1 MLRERSFWLMISL
14 FILSS
19 LACNAFAGENEPIVD
34 PPPVV
39 TITNGDE
46 ATGDASSAAPTVTT
60 VGDVTGT
67 PAPAATPEGPTVI
80 VLVDLNVRTGPGV
93 QYDRVSF
100 LLEGENARII
110 GTDPASGWWKIECPP
125 RTPVTGVE
133 CWVSSGDS
141 FSTAVN
147 TAGVPIAE
155 IPPTPTPVPPEPQ
168 PGRAIIGYVD
178 NGRLLATTFD
188 PNDENPAVAEIVEL
202 LPDETNVQK
211 LFIAPDGRR
220 VAYLRGAPE
229 RNELWVVNLD
239 GRGQRLLVDSIDLP
253 TETDEVG
260 FSTIIDQVQWLPD
273 GRGLAFSTGQY
284 ASGFGGSF
292 EQEDLWTVTLDGELT
307 QRLAFHQAGGL
318 FLILPNN
325 EVILSR
331 REAIERI
338 NLDGS
343 NRIRLIS
350 FDFINTA
357 SEYIYYPILQLAR
370 DGSTVYT
377 AVPSSEPFGPNAFTL
392 LWRISGNSAEQ
403 TGRLPGTILFHPVQ
417 WSANG
422 NRLGYAAYSDDA
434 PPSIIL
440 ANGSGENSEAYARDE
455 QMQFFGWSGDGRHFL
470 YTTTELLAVGQTD
483 SEPIEIELPAG
494 GVVRTAEWLNNNHY
508 IVATGF
514 EGGWRLDSGDVN
526 GAISNLLVVQGS
538 GDIEFDMW
546 LP

>member
-1 MLRERSFWLMISL
+1 MLRERSFWFIISL
-14 FILSS
+14 FVLSS
-19 LACNAFAGENEPIVD
+19 LACNAFAGGSEPVVA
-34 PPPVV
+34 PPPAI
-39 TITNGDE
+39 TITGGDE
-46 ATGDASSAAPTVTT
+46 ATGDGGSLVPTVTT
-60 VGDVTGT
+60 ASGVSGT
-67 PAPAATPEGPTVI
+67 PVTIATPDSPTVT

-93 QYDRVSF
+93 SYDRVSF
-100 LLEGENARII
+100 LLEGESSRII
-110 GTDPASGWWKIECPP
+110 GADPDSNWWKIECPP
-125 RTPVTGVE
+125 RTPVTGVQ

-147 TAGVPIAE
+147 TTGVPIAE

-211 LFIAPDGRR
+211 LFIAPGGRR

-229 RNELWVVNLD
+229 RNELWAVNLD

-253 TETDEVG
+253 TEADEVG

-273 GRGLAFSTGQY
+273 GRELAFSTGQY
-284 ASGFGGSF
+284 ASGFGGSS

-307 QRLAFHQAGGL
+307 QRLSFHQAGGL

-343 NRIRLIS
+343 NRIRLVS
-350 FDFINTA
+350 FEFINTA

-370 DGSTVYT
+370 DGTVYT
-377 AVPSSEPFGPNAFTL
+377 AVPSPDPFSPNAFTL
-392 LWRISGNSAEQ
+392 LWRISGDSAEQ
-403 TGRLPGTILFHPVQ
+403 IGRLPGTILFHPVQ

-422 NRLGYAAYSDDA
+422 NRLGYAAYSGDA

-440 ANGSGENSEAYARDE
+440 ANGNGQNAEAYARAE
-455 QMQFFGWSGDGRHFL
+455 QIQFFGWSGDGQHFL

-483 SEPIEIELPAG
+483 SESLEIGLPAG
-494 GVVRTAEWLNNNHY
+494 GVVRTAEWLNNNRY

-526 GAISNLLVVQGS
+526 GTINQLLIVQGPRE
-538 GDIEFDMW
+538 IEFDLW

>member
-1 MLRERSFWLMISL
+1 
-14 FILSS
+14 
-19 LACNAFAGENEPIVD
+19 
-34 PPPVV
+34 
-39 TITNGDE
+39 
-46 ATGDASSAAPTVTT
+46 
-60 VGDVTGT
+60 
-67 PAPAATPEGPTVI
+67 
-80 VLVDLNVRTGPGV
+80 
-93 QYDRVSF
+93 
-100 LLEGENARII
+100 
-110 GTDPASGWWKIECPP
+110 
-125 RTPVTGVE
+125 
-133 CWVSSGDS
+133 
-141 FSTAVN
+141 
-147 TAGVPIAE
+147 
-155 IPPTPTPVPPEPQ
+155 
-168 PGRAIIGYVD
+168 VD
-178 NGRLLATTFD
+178 NGRLLATRGD

-211 LFIAPDGRR
+211 LFIAPGGRR

-229 RNELWVVNLD
+229 RNELWAVNLD

-253 TETDEVG
+253 TEADEVG
-260 FSTIIDQVQWLPD
+260 FSTIIDQVQWLSD
-273 GRGLAFSTGQY
+273 GSGLAFSTRQY
-284 ASGFGGSF
+284 ASGFGGSS
-292 EQEDLWTVTLDGELT
+292 EQEDLWTVTLDGELM

-403 TGRLPGTILFHPVQ
+403 IGRLPGTILFHPVQ

-434 PPSIIL
+434 PPSILL

-455 QMQFFGWSGDGRHFL
+455 QMQFFGWSGDGQHFL

-494 GVVRTAEWLNNNHY
+494 GVVRTADWLNNNHY

-526 GAISNLLVVQGS
+526 GGINNLLVVQGP
-538 GDIEFDMW
+538 GEIEFDLW